1 MNEARRIILS
11 ELEGRLHYTFKDIT
25 LLNQALTH
33 KSLRNENG
41 TEGFEDNERMEF
53 LGDAILSL
61 IVSDYIFKTYPDSDE
76 GVLTI
81 IRSNIVGEIPLSSLA
96 RELNIGKYIL
106 LGRGEQSS
114 GGADKNSILE
124 DAMEAIMAAIYLDSS
139 YQDTY
144 RIIINILKERIDLEK
159 DGGRFSGDYKG
170 RLQTVVQGRIHQNPT
185 YRLVEESGPDHDK
198 VFEVEIMIGDKG
210 YARGQ
215 GKSKKDAE
223 RVAAKAL
230 LDEIDAGGFSF

>member
-11 ELEGRLHYTFKDIT
+11 ELEGSLHYTFKDIT

-96 RELNIGKYIL
+96 RELNLGKYLL
-106 LGRGEQSS
+106 LGRGEQGS
-114 GGADKNSILE
+114 GGADKSSILE
-124 DAMEAIMAAIYLDSS
+124 DAMEAIVAAIYLDSS
-139 YQDTY
+139 YLDTY
-144 RIIINILKERIDLEK
+144 DVIINLLKDRIDAEGEEDK
-159 DGGRFSGDYKG
+159 FSGDYKG

-198 VFEVEIMIGDKG
+198 LFEVEIMIGEKR
-210 YARGQ
+210 YTRGR

-223 RVAAKAL
+223 RMAAKL
-230 LDEIDAGGFSF
+230 LLEEIDKGSFSF